1 MAASFGLIRVL
12 LFLLPKVDLKTSMG
26 GTILAHE
33 FEGKSFREGLVVLG
47 RVFSLHRRED
57 RVCIFYPLAIVV
69 SGHKDWNFSDSLSL
83 ACS

>member
-1 MAASFGLIRVL
+1 M
-12 LFLLPKVDLKTSMG
+12 PKVDLKTSMG

-57 RVCIFYPLAIVV
+57 RVYFFFPWPLLYQDVKPGTSATVFP
-69 SGHKDWNFSDSLSL
+69 WL
-83 ACS
+83 AVETRTRILGSSC